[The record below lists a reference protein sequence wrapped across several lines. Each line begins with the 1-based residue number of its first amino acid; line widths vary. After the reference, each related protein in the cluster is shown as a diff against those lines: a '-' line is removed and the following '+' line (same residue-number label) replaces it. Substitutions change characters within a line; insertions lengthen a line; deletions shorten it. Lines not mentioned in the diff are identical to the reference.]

1 MTGMSESLVAAF
13 NPYGAKGRAIR
24 YLAARIKL
32 ENAAENGLC
41 FSIAGAHRKCG
52 ATFIAANLAVAFSEF
67 GLRTLL
73 IDTNIGRPRLQQL
86 FACRLAPGLSTRLTP
101 GVGPAAF
108 AIKLPEF
115 RDLSLLPAGKSSV
128 WKSNTL
134 RSDYLAYV
142 ISAVRDQY
150 DIVICDAPAMSPA
163 KDDCEVTAAVC
174 RNVLSVLRKNHTR
187 VSSAR
192 AMLSALDT
200 VGTRQLGSVLC
211 EF

>member
-1 MTGMSESLVAAF
+1 MSVERHNPASSSNGLPAQERHSGTGERILQARSAHDPNAVPQNRSLVTSAPSGVISQKEFKHLVTSQFDYPPLLRGMTGMSESLVAAF

-32 ENAAENGLC
+32 ETAAEKGLC
-41 FSIAGAHRKCG
+41 FSVAGAHRKCG

-108 AIKLPEF
+108 
-115 RDLSLLPAGKSSV
+115 
-128 WKSNTL
+128 
-134 RSDYLAYV
+134 
-142 ISAVRDQY
+142 
-150 DIVICDAPAMSPA
+150 
-163 KDDCEVTAAVC
+163 
-174 RNVLSVLRKNHTR
+174 
-187 VSSAR
+187 
-192 AMLSALDT
+192 
-200 VGTRQLGSVLC
+200 
-211 EF
+211 